1 MKMKKYGLII
11 ILSMIIVFACSI
23 VIVAWNM
30 EIQFQSVSAFEEI
43 TRPEGEVTQTPAY
56 EETKSEVEPETKPE
70 EDDFIV
76 CLDPGHGGQDVG
88 TSSNGVYEK
97 DQALELAL
105 MVKDYLESRNIKVI
119 MTRTKDCTVGLD
131 ERVEFANENG
141 ADVIVAVHRN
151 FYEGW
156 STINGIE
163 SWIRSD
169 RPQEGVDLAS
179 FIMDRLAAAGGMDI
193 RGIRSGCSDNPEE
206 DYRINRNCTMP
217 SMILEMGYMSD
228 KSDNAAF
235 VKNKEKYAEAIAL
248 GIIDF
253 MEKYSEENLDG

>member
-1 MKMKKYGLII
+1 MKMNKYGLII
-11 ILSMIIVFACSI
+11 ILSMIMVFACSI

-30 EIQFQSVSAFEEI
+30 EIQFQGAPAFEEI
-43 TRPEGEVTQTPAY
+43 TRSAGEVTQTPAY
-56 EETKSEVEPETKPE
+56 EETKINVEQETKPE
-70 EDDFIV
+70 YIV

-97 DQALELAL
+97 DQVLELAL
-105 MVKDYLESRNIKVI
+105 MVREYLESRDIKVI
-119 MTRTKDCTVGLD
+119 MTRTKDCTIGLD

-141 ADVIVAVHRN
+141 ADVIVAIHRN

-156 STINGIE
+156 GTINGIE

-169 RPQEGVDLAS
+169 RPQEGVDLAN
-179 FIMDRLAAAGGMDI
+179 FILDRLTAAGGMDI

-206 DYRINRNCTMP
+206 DYRINRNCNMP
-217 SMILEMGYMSD
+217 SMILELGYMSD
-228 KSDNAAF
+228 KSDNVAF